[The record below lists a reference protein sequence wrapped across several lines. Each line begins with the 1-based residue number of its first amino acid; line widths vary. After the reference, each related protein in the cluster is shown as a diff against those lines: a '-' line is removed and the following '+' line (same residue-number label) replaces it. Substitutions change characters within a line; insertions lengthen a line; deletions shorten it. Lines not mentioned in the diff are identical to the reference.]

1 MTRQRLFNKNFV
13 LLALGQVSSLM
24 GNYSLKFAIS
34 MYVLEITGSAAIFS
48 GILAVSMVPVILL
61 SPFGGI
67 LADRVNRRNIMVTLD
82 ALSGMT
88 VLAAAGFWNQG
99 SELLVIGALLVI
111 LSVLGAFESPAVQAC
126 VPQMLS
132 GGDLLKG
139 NAVVG
144 QVQAVAGLVTP
155 FLGSVFYA
163 AFGLGPV
170 FAAAVICFF
179 VTAGFECLLRLDPP
193 ERRADGGKSAAAV
206 LRADLAESLRFLR
219 RDQPA
224 VCKLLLLAALVS
236 MVLVSLASVGFPYLV
251 RTVLGLSA
259 QLYGAAE
266 SAMGVAAIAGSAAV
280 GLLAGRL
287 RPGRMHWLV
296 AAAGLCLLPAGAAF
310 LLPVGVMGRYLVL
323 LAAFCGC
330 QLAAGMFSIC
340 AVSLVQQRTPRHLTG
355 KVMAFV
361 YTIPLCAQPVGQ
373 LLCGALLDA
382 FAGSVWLVLLPGGLL
397 ICAAGLASAKL
408 FAGMERDQPAKTQGT

>member
-132 GGDLLKG
+132 GELILKG

-144 QVQAVAGLVTP
+144 QIQAATSLTAP
-155 FLGSVFYA
+155 FLGSVLYTA
-163 AFGLGPV
+163 WGIRPVLG
-170 FAAAVICFF
+170 AAAVCFF
-179 VTAGFECLLRLDPP
+179 ITAFMECFISAGSEP
-193 ERRADGGKSAAAV
+193 EYGNKTKKQKIGTAV
-206 LRADLAESLRFLR
+206 REDFAVSVRFLGKER
-219 RDQPA
+219 TE
-224 VCKLLLLAALVS
+224 VLKLLLLAGA
-236 MVLVSLASVGFPYLV
+236 VSLFAAGTVVVGFPYLV
-251 RTVLGLSA
+251 RTTLGLSA
-259 QLYGAAE
+259 WHYGIAESVMGAA
-266 SAMGVAAIAGSAAV
+266 AVLGGAVAGILGERLRIRRMHRLIGAV
-280 GLLAGRL
+280 GI
-287 RPGRMHWLV
+287 
-296 AAAGLCLLPAGAAF
+296 CLMLGGAVFCLPAGIS
-310 LLPVGVMGRYLVL
+310 GKYLIL
-323 LAAFCGC
+323 LAMFGGC
-330 QLAAGMFSIC
+330 QMACSIFSIYTLS
-340 AVSLVQQRTPRHLTG
+340 VIQQKTPRRLTG
-355 KVMAFV
+355 KVMACVF
-361 YTIPLCAQPVGQ
+361 TLSMCAQPVGQ
-373 LLCGALLDA
+373 ILYGALFDI
-382 FAGSVWLVLLPGGLL
+382 FADSVYWVLIPSGGMVWALGM
-397 ICAAGLASAKL
+397 AAARFFGK
-408 FAGMERDQPAKTQGT
+408 MEA